1 MTEPI
6 TPHSGQQCGF
16 SGYES
21 KPEKTLEGTPCTFS
35 SESASVMVL
44 VDLIIEETDV
54 FFYYY
59 DYKKDIQCYPPFE

>member
-1 MTEPI
+1 LIERSFLI
-6 TPHSGQQCGF
+6 KVVVLRQFFLILF
-16 SGYES
+16 SKDILFYS
-21 KPEKTLEGTPCTFS
+21 L
-35 SESASVMVL
+35 MVL